1 MPLNPV
7 PFRGGLDLMSPA
19 TSVAPGTLKDCLNY
33 ERGIREG
40 YTRIDGF
47 RRVDGTAIG
56 FAINGGPG
64 TFQLLRIDWVNETA
78 PPPTSV
84 SPFTPV
90 FPNYFRL
97 VIDDV
102 LVAEGVAF
110 GDYSDTLASIEGPMY
125 VLLTPES
132 VIGNADG
139 SADRFSLDDKA
150 TQQRAIHF
158 LRYVIG
164 TVATAEEAG
173 ISALDLSSALALL
186 YEHTS
191 SSIDSIPGRIGS
203 DIIGAFWLKNRL
215 HAVRDLERLDF
226 TDGLYTDAN
235 EGQVVTIGASEYEI
249 LAVTQTGGGG
259 GFLTLD
265 PVAGSGANATGISA
279 PVTLAITGTPP
290 NCDVGVNYN
299 ELAAGFT
306 FGIDNETGAV
316 TWSIVDDVL
325 VTSTLIDAD
334 NPSLVSQQTNAALY
348 KADDDGWT
356 RVDTGREMLFSDG
369 TTALANFNRTATLNG
384 VTPVSSGA
392 KFPTAGTLN
401 GASNTGMN
409 SDNGTLAA
417 LSGASG
423 DVFVASGFDFSDIPS
438 SAIIRGIEV
447 IVERRSDTAN
457 QARDNTVTLVNLPGG
472 TSNKARG
479 GAWPNAIAT
488 ATYGGDSDL
497 WGNASISVSDLQDS
511 DFGVMVIA
519 DRLVPATSAVG
530 GIDYITVTVH
540 YIERDTVAYVWDGA
554 TDQEITIRHVAVL
567 GGDTADS
574 TAYGYLTITCPQNAD
589 KTRIIDVG
597 DEIRTAAAGAGD
609 LLAVVAAR
617 DVPIWFPGQEDID
630 NNASAYKAE
639 VSNFYASDQLDAAYI
654 VCGVGPAVC
663 FDGARTI
670 RIRTNLPAQDDNPR
684 HVARHGEKLALG
696 FYSGTLA
703 LSLASDPL
711 DFRSSEGAVY
721 VPVGDRIMGL
731 RGRADDELLIPCESS
746 LQFFTGYTETT
757 GLRRVI
763 TRNRG
768 MLEYTDA
775 DIGIVLGCDGL
786 GIFDVR
792 TAYNFGPADRNYLS
806 AKVAPWLQPR
816 LQATDNAGQAQIRPI
831 AALNVRAKNQ
841 YRLYFLDGYVLTMTV
856 TDLGV
861 EPTIQRYVDPSQN
874 NQPLA
879 VRALCSGIDSAGRE
893 RIFASFRNAKEGFMF
908 ELDSGRS
915 FDGDAIDAFLLLN
928 PIPHTQNVPSANG
941 RADRVFVYGT
951 GYGYANLTVSRAANY
966 GTPDPDNSL
975 AMLMGDT
982 AASATTIAQP
992 FRGSVDFPIEGY
1004 DVTWRFDSSTATEG
1018 PYTLQFTNL
1027 LTDDRGLSR
1036 GHKG

>member
-1 MPLNPV
+1 MPLLPV
-7 PFRGGLDLMSPA
+7 PFRGGLDLMTPA

-33 ERGIREG
+33 ERGVREG
-40 YTRIDGF
+40 YTRVDGF
-47 RRVDGTAIG
+47 ERTDGVVITQNTGVNGYKIIRLTSTRAGGASPAPGTYTPSLIRLTNAAETITYLYGFALGNQVISSDGLHRQRDIICNPGAFIASNGEGYIWEANAAGTSEAVALHKNISFQILSPDETDAPASIVNTAIDY
-56 FAINGGPG
+56 FA
-64 TFQLLRIDWVNETA
+64 
-78 PPPTSV
+78 SV
-84 SPFTPV
+84 
-90 FPNYFRL
+90 
-97 VIDDV
+97 
-102 LVAEGVAF
+102 
-110 GDYSDTLASIEGPMY
+110 
-125 VLLTPES
+125 
-132 VIGNADG
+132 
-139 SADRFSLDDKA
+139 
-150 TQQRAIHF
+150 QRA
-158 LRYVIG
+158 LV
-164 TVATAEEAG
+164 VEV
-173 ISALDLSSALALL
+173 
-186 YEHTS
+186 
-191 SSIDSIPGRIGS
+191 PGRAGS
-203 DIIGAFWLKNRL
+203 DIIGAFWLKHRL
-215 HAVRDLERLDF
+215 YAIRDLERLDF
-226 TDGLYTDAN
+226 TDGMYTDAN
-235 EGQVVTIGASEYEI
+235 EGQFVTIGAAEYEI
-249 LAVTQTGGGG
+249 LAVTQTAGGG

-265 PVAGSGANATGISA
+265 PVAGSGADATGISA
-279 PVTLAITGTPP
+279 PAALAITGTPP
-290 NCDVGVNYN
+290 DCDVGVYYN

-306 FGIDNETGAV
+306 FGIDNETGTV

-325 VTSTLIDAD
+325 VTSSLIDAD
-334 NPSLVSQQTNAALY
+334 NPSLVSQQTNAALW
-348 KADDDGWT
+348 KADDNGWT

-369 TTALANFNRTATLNG
+369 TASLAAFARTATLDG
-384 VTPVSSGA
+384 VQVQTTGA
-392 KFPTAGTLN
+392 TFPTAGALN
-401 GASNTGMN
+401 GASDTGMN

-447 IVERRSDTAN
+447 VIERRSDTAN
-457 QARDNTVTLVNLPGG
+457 QARDNTVTLVNLAGG
-472 TSNKARG
+472 AANKARG

-488 ATYGGDSDL
+488 ATYGGASDL

-519 DRLVPATSAVG
+519 DRLVPATAAVG
-530 GIDYITVTVH
+530 GIDYITVNVS
-540 YIERDTVAYVWDGA
+540 YIERDTVAYVWDGT

-567 GGDTADS
+567 GGDESEDS
-574 TAYGYLTITCPQNAD
+574 AFGYLTITCPQNAD

-597 DEIRTAAAGAGD
+597 DQIRDAALGAGN

-617 DVPIWFPGQEDID
+617 DEPIWFPGQDDID
-630 NNASAYKAE
+630 NNASAYKYEA
-639 VSNFYASDQLDAAYI
+639 SNFYASDDLDAAYI

-696 FYSGTLA
+696 FFGGTLA
-703 LSLASDPL
+703 LSLPGDPL

-786 GIFDVR
+786 GIFDIR

-874 NQPLA
+874 DRPLA

-893 RIFASFRNAKEGFMF
+893 RIFASFRSAKEGYMF

-915 FDGDAIDAFLLLN
+915 FDGDVIDAFLLLN

-975 AMLMGDT
+975 AMLMGETT
-982 AASATTIAQP
+982 ATATTIAQP

-1018 PYTLQFTNL
+1018 PHTLQFTNL